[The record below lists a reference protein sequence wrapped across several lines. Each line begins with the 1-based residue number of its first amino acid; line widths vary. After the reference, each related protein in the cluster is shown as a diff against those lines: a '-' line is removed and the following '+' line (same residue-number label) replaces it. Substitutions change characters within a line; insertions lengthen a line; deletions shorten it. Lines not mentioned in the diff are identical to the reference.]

1 MTQHSAPYLA
11 ARGHGCDLDE
21 GVERHLDV
29 GQLRQRL
36 VQEVGQDAA
45 QHGLVGDQHYVLL
58 SENRSNV
65 TVDCFVRVED
75 DEPLQLH
82 DDRLEPGHQV
92 LVALPARVAVGQLVV
107 VPRCE
112 LRGEPLGDLL
122 G

>member
-58 SENRSNV
+58 SGTVTSDNVIVVSGLRMMNLSSSMMTGSSLATRSS
-65 TVDCFVRVED
+65 
-75 DEPLQLH
+75 
-82 DDRLEPGHQV
+82 
-92 LVALPARVAVGQLVV
+92 
-107 VPRCE
+107 
-112 LRGEPLGDLL
+112 
-122 G
+122 

>member
-65 TVDCFVRVED
+65 TV
-75 DEPLQLH
+75 
-82 DDRLEPGHQV
+82 V
-92 LVALPARVAVGQLVV
+92 LSG
-107 VPRCE
+107 
-112 LRGEPLGDLL
+112 LRMPNLSSSMMTGSSLATRSS
-122 G
+122 